1 MKPQFRAPLFL
12 FCVASLA
19 LSVGACGADPAVIPI
34 TGTDA
39 GPPDAGPG
47 VRTTFPGLDGEV
59 EVIRDPRGMVHIYAT
74 TLHDATFVQ
83 GYAMAL
89 DRYPQME
96 LTRRFITGRVSE
108 FSPTADA
115 NSINDDLNA
124 RWIGH
129 ARNAELIYA
138 TLAEGGDEKIAIDSF
153 SAGVSLYIQD
163 LIDERVD
170 LPRGTEVINFVISS
184 GTLDP
189 WRPQDSLAIGRYL
202 SNALSYAAGDEI
214 GLTEAREAIA
224 MEFPAGDPRANI
236 FHDFWSF
243 QPVEAVFTREGIP
256 NLGTDT
262 GTRALRPPGRPGV
275 ALPAFHPDPTALAAA
290 SRFFE
295 GADTLMKRIAP
306 RDRGSNNWIV
316 SGSKSATGNSLLMND
331 PHLSLD
337 NPPLFWYAHLN
348 TKRDGGPSATLN
360 VSGLSLIGVP
370 GIIIGYN
377 DDIAWGVTTA
387 NHDVTD
393 VYQET
398 ITDGGAGPDTVLFE
412 GAQVP
417 IETFTETINV
427 SGGTPV
433 VATFERVPHHGLI
446 IPEIRDGMVVPR
458 TGTTALSVRWTG
470 NEPSSELS
478 AFFRLNVATSLD
490 EARDAIQLF
499 EVGAQ
504 NFVFVARGSDE
515 IYWSTQSRVPVRPD
529 ACLTYDPTTG
539 VGIGPMF
546 VLPGDGSC
554 EWATAPMSD
563 RYIPHDFNPTRGFIA
578 TANQDLV
585 GATADGNPLD
595 DGTPTEPFYI
605 GWDYDIG
612 HREARISNELTRLT
626 TRGDVTVEEMQTLQG
641 DLRSPLGALLAP
653 ALVTSLEHAAE
664 QVAMPGPTGPYPEL
678 AEEIT
683 AAGPATMARVEL
695 LRERLAAWTY
705 TTPPAVEGTPTAA
718 EISESVATTIFN
730 AAITRI
736 TRAAFMDEADRI
748 GHRPWG
754 QPISKT
760 LQWALLDPM
769 QLGTYDA
776 AIGDTVLWD
785 DVSTSPTVETRDE
798 IVLRA
803 FVSLLAA
810 METRFESPDLD
821 TWRWGALHTLRLASV
836 LPVLG
841 TDFALPT
848 ERSTTFPDGYPRHG
862 DLWGVDASNFNLWT
876 STDDYTYGSGPQQRL
891 VVEMTDTGPKIWNA
905 LPGAQVL
912 DTRSPHY
919 GDEIE
924 LWRTNQ
930 APPLFFTDADVAA
943 NTETSTTYRPD

>member
-1 MKPQFRAPLFL
+1 MKPQFRSFLLFFCATSLLAVGGCGDDDETAPVPDLG
-12 FCVASLA
+12 V
-19 LSVGACGADPAVIPI
+19 
-34 TGTDA
+34 DA
-39 GPPDAGPG
+39 GSQS
-47 VRTTFPGLDGEV
+47 RTTFPGLDGPV
-59 EVIRDPRGMVHIYAT
+59 EVVRDARGMVHIYAS

-83 GYAMAL
+83 GYTMAL

-108 FSPTADA
+108 FSPTANAD
-115 NSINDDLNA
+115 SINDDLEA

-129 ARNAELIYA
+129 ARNAEIIYG
-138 TLAEGGDEKIAIDSF
+138 TLAEGSDEKTAIDAF
-153 SAGVSLYIQD
+153 SAGVSLYIED
-163 LIDERVD
+163 LLAERVD
-170 LPRGTEVINFVISS
+170 LPRGNEVINFVISS
-184 GTLDP
+184 GTLNP

-202 SNALSYAAGDEI
+202 SNALSYAANDEI
-214 GLTEAREAIA
+214 GLTESREAVA
-224 MEFPAGDPRANI
+224 TVFPAGDPRANI
-236 FHDFWSF
+236 FHDLWSF
-243 QPVEAVFTREGIP
+243 APVEAVFSRDGIP

-262 GTRALRPPGRPGV
+262 GTRALRPPGRPGTTI
-275 ALPAFHPDPTALAAA
+275 LPAFHPDRSALALA
-290 SRFFE
+290 SRFFQ
-295 GADTLMKRIAP
+295 GAQALTQRIAP
-306 RDRGSNNWIV
+306 RDRGSNNWVV

-348 TKRDGGPSATLN
+348 TKRDGGAGATLN
-360 VSGLSLIGVP
+360 VSGLALIGVP

-377 DDIAWGVTTA
+377 DDLAWGVTTA

-393 VYQET
+393 VYEET
-398 ITDGGAGPDTVLFE
+398 ITDGGAGPDTVLFN
-412 GAQVP
+412 GTQVP

-427 SGGTPV
+427 SNGPAV

-446 IPEIRDGMVVPR
+446 VPDIRDGTAVPR
-458 TGTTALSVRWTG
+458 TATTALSVRWTG
-470 NEPSSELS
+470 SEPSSELT
-478 AFFRLNVATSLD
+478 AFLRLNFATNID
-490 EARDAIQLF
+490 EARAAIALF

-504 NFVFVARGSDE
+504 NFVFVERGSDD

-529 ACLTYDPTTG
+529 ACLTYDPATG
-539 VGIGPMF
+539 LGIGPMF

-554 EWATAPMSD
+554 EWSATPMSD
-563 RYIPHDFNPTRGFIA
+563 RYLPHDLNPTRGYIA

-595 DGTPTEPFYI
+595 DGTVTEPFYI

-612 HREARISNELTRLT
+612 HRQARIANELQRLT
-626 TRGDVTVEEMQTLQG
+626 TRGNVTVDEMKALQG

-653 ALVTSLEHAAE
+653 ALVTSLEHAADE
-664 QVAMPGPTGPYPEL
+664 LATPGTHPEL
-678 AEEIT
+678 ADEIT
-683 AAGPATMARVEL
+683 AAGAPTMARVEL

-736 TRAAFMDEADRI
+736 TRAAFKDETDRI
-748 GHRPWG
+748 GRRPWG

-760 LQWALLDPM
+760 LQWALLDPEA
-769 QLGTYDA
+769 LRTFDL

-785 DVSTSPTVETRDE
+785 DVTTAPTVETRDE

-803 FVSLLAA
+803 FVDLLEA
-810 METRFESPDLD
+810 METRFATATLD
-821 TWRWGALHTLRLASV
+821 DWRWGRLHTLRLDSVIPRVVSEPFV
-836 LPVLG
+836 LPARTG
-841 TDFALPT
+841 A
-848 ERSTTFPDGYPRHG
+848 FPDGYPRHG
-862 DLWGVDASNFNLWT
+862 DLWGVDASNFDLWT
-876 STDDYTYGSGPQQRL
+876 STDNYAYSSGPQQRL

-905 LPGAQVL
+905 LPGSQVL
-912 DTRSPHY
+912 DARSPHF

-930 APPLFFTDADVAA
+930 APPMFFTDADIAA
-943 NTETSTTYRPD
+943 NTETTTTYTPE